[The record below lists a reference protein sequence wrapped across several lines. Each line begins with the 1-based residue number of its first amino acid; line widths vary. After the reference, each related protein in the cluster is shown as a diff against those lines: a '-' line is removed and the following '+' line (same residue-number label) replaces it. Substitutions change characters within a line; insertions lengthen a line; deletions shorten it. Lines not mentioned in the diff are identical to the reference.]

1 MVEHPRIRF
10 PPPLGPHARITVTSP
25 SSPVPPALEPR
36 LDLVVDGLRGRG
48 WVVRESRVRDSEPTL
63 AAERLDAWMTALLDD
78 GCDAVL
84 PPWGGDE
91 AIELLEGMDF
101 ERLATAAPKWILGYS
116 DISTLLLPM
125 LLRAGWASAHGPN
138 LMDLVPAQRDPLSV
152 RTLDWLSGA
161 QPFTQHASSD
171 FQIAFVD
178 WARHPGAPFQL
189 DQPTLVATLD
199 GRPIRAR
206 GRLIGG
212 CIDTLMSLVGTPFG
226 DVPGFLR
233 AHRDEGVIVFLENCD
248 LHSQALLRALTHLR
262 LAGWFDGASAVL
274 VGRTQAKEMS
284 AQAQAS
290 VLRRVLG
297 AMGIPVAYGLDI
309 GHQPPQW
316 TLVQGA
322 LASVEIEDGAAV
334 IHQELR

>member
-1 MVEHPRIRF
+1 MVEARIRF
-10 PPPLGPHARITVTSP
+10 PPPLGPGAHITVTAP
-25 SSPVPPALEPR
+25 SSPVPPALERR
-36 LDLVVDGLRGRG
+36 LDLVVGELNARG
-48 WVVRESRVRDSEPTL
+48 WVVRESRVRESEPVPR
-63 AAERLDAWMTALLDD
+63 ADRLDAWMAALLDD

-101 ERLATAAPKWILGYS
+101 ARLSTVRPKWILGYS
-116 DISTLLLPM
+116 DVSTLLLPL

-138 LMDLVPAQRDPLSV
+138 LMDLVPAQRDPLSA

-161 QPFTQHASSD
+161 QPLTQHASSH
-171 FQIAFVD
+171 FQTAFVD
-178 WARHPGAPFQL
+178 WARHPGAAFQL
-189 DQPTLVATLD
+189 DQPTHVATLD
-199 GRPIRAR
+199 GRALRAR

-226 DVPGFLR
+226 DVPAFLR
-233 AHRDEGVIVFLENCD
+233 AHRDDGVIVFLENCD
-248 LHSQALLRALTHLR
+248 LHPQALLRALMHLR

-274 VGRTQAKEMS
+274 VGRTQAKETS

-290 VLRRVLG
+290 LLRRVLG
-297 AMGIPVAYGLDI
+297 ATGIPVAHGLDI

-322 LASVEIEDGAAV
+322 LASVEIDDGEAV
-334 IHQELR
+334 IHQALR